1 MKRIVIGAAL
11 TACMIVMTGCM
22 TKSRL
27 IPQGATAEVTA
38 GFSQDDIDS
47 VLETIKEEISKASM
61 RYAPLNPGERRVINV
76 KDITNDTLS
85 RGRDADFLSEALGE
99 RTEVSSSCTTRNWR
113 QKRWQRG
120 GQSR

>member
-11 TACMIVMTGCM
+11 SACTIVMTGCM

-27 IPQGATAEVTA
+27 IPQGATAEVVA

-47 VLETIKEEISKASM
+47 VLETIREEISKASI
-61 RYAPLNPGERRVINV
+61 RYAPSKPGARRVIHV

-85 RGRDADFLSEALGE
+85 RGRDADFLSETAG
-99 RTEVSSSCTTRNWR
+99 SCGARR
-113 QKRWQRG
+113 R
-120 GQSR
+120 